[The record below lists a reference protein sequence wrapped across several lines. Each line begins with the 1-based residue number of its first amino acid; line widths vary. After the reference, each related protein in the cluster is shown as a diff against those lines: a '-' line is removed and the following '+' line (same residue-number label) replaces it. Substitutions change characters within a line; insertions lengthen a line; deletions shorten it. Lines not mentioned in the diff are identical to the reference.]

1 MSSWIFG
8 PCISPIKEAFRY
20 ICDNYEDWLLEDVER
35 LRSLVSRS
43 GKETVEL
50 VERLASTQ
58 ATRTRHSANLSRR
71 LS

>member
-1 MSSWIFG
+1 LWYF
-8 PCISPIKEAFRY
+8 
-20 ICDNYEDWLLEDVER
+20 EDWLLEDLER